1 MILKYFGEKYKKLYF
16 NSHVK
21 TFLSKKIFN
30 SEDNIFPYSI
40 IRQKKFVYHCEII
53 LNILI
58 AKHVHKGGGYVIVQ
72 EHFTVMCFCYLS

>member
-21 TFLSKKIFN
+21 TFLSKKIFD

-40 IRQKKFVYHCEII
+40 IRQKNFFYHCEII

-72 EHFTVMCFCYLS
+72 EHFTAMCFCYLS

>member
-21 TFLSKKIFN
+21 TFLSKKIFD

-40 IRQKKFVYHCEII
+40 IRQKKFFLPLRNY
-53 LNILI
+53 
-58 AKHVHKGGGYVIVQ
+58 
-72 EHFTVMCFCYLS
+72 S

>member
-21 TFLSKKIFN
+21 TFLSKKIFD
-30 SEDNIFPYSI
+30 S
-40 IRQKKFVYHCEII
+40 EII

-72 EHFTVMCFCYLS
+72 EHFTAMCFCYLS